1 MLLSW
6 ITGAKSS
13 PLCPPHHFLPTDHR
27 ILDNPE
33 LEEASGNYHLTWCWK
48 QVLQTG
54 YPRPLQAWSQTTSR
68 AGNSTTSNICFS
80 LTFFFL
86 YLDSAPPG
94 EAQPLPSSPVTVW
107 PCEDLC
113 VPQRERTSPAALCRA
128 LQPSKHSPFRQ
139 DSRAALYCPAKTY
152 LHFTA
157 MFLVPSLDPRGMDKD
172 HNDTVVQYP
181 VQVLLNPCSLYSGW
195 G

>member
-1 MLLSW
+1 MNHWSKILPPLP
-6 ITGAKSS
+6 SS
-13 PLCPPHHFLPTDHR
+13 PFFTYRPQNFRQPRAGRSLWKLSSNLVLKAGPSNRLPKAPSGLVPNHFQGREFHHFQ
-27 ILDNPE
+27 
-33 LEEASGNYHLTWCWK
+33 HLLLTVK
-48 QVLQTG
+48 
-54 YPRPLQAWSQTTSR
+54 
-68 AGNSTTSNICFS
+68 
-80 LTFFFL
+80 TFFFL

-128 LQPSKHSPFRQ
+128 LQPRKHSPFRQ